1 MYERIKNMQTWEIIG
16 AISSALSLIFA
27 VYVHFRSKNE
37 KLAEKAKME
46 IYKERLRS
54 FQHNLTSVMYSIDAI
69 VQLSK
74 QDTAT
79 VEMLQNLARISRGQL
94 FATLQQLEKDRGMLK
109 NWRYGQMIESVDDIK
124 ETKEAPEK

>member
-1 MYERIKNMQTWEIIG
+1 MQTWEIIG
-16 AISSALSLIFA
+16 AISSALSLFFA

-124 ETKEAPEK
+124 DTKEAPEN